1 MNNGWQGG
9 QLSRRRFALALPL
22 LGAVAWASP
31 RLGAG
36 RRSRNV
42 QAATSWA
49 RAWTSSPTAAMPGIC
64 RPRSAWLLKKCSAW
78 RRC

>member
-31 RLGAG
+31 GLA
-36 RRSRNV
+36 
-42 QAATSWA
+42 
-49 RAWTSSPTAAMPGIC
+49 
-64 RPRSAWLLKKCSAW
+64 
-78 RRC
+78 